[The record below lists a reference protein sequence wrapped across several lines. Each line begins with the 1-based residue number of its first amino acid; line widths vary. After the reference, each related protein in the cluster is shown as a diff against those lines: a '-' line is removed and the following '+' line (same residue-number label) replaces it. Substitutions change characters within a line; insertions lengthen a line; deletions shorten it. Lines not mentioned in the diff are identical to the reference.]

1 MSDTSAA
8 IADLVA
14 RRHAGMSP
22 EERMRIASAMF
33 DTAGKIIDSS
43 LPAKLVGRERRLA
56 YARRLY
62 NDELPEAA
70 LNAFAAWQESR
81 ATEEAKTVEG
91 PPTEGAAK

>member
-1 MSDTSAA
+1 
-8 IADLVA
+8 
-14 RRHAGMSP
+14 MSP

-70 LNAFAAWQESR
+70 LNAFAAWQESP
-81 ATEEAKTVEG
+81 ATEQAEIVED
-91 PPTEGAAK
+91 PSTEVAP